1 MKTRSLTACMI
12 AAALWPG
19 VAGAQAVI
27 VDLGPPG
34 EVITYVERYE
44 APSVWI
50 DDEVTVGYV
59 LPPAVVVRP
68 VPRYPRY
75 GYAIVNDRRVLVA
88 PGSRR
93 VIFVID

>member
-1 MKTRSLTACMI
+1 MKKRSLAACMI

-27 VDLGPPG
+27 VDPSPPD

-59 LPPAVVVRP
+59 LPPAIVVRP
-68 VPRYPRY
+68 VPRYPQY

-88 PGSRR
+88 PATRR
-93 VIFVID
+93 IIYVID

>member
-1 MKTRSLTACMI
+1 MI
-12 AAALWPG
+12 AAALFPG

-27 VDLGPPG
+27 VEPAPPD

-50 DDEVTVGYV
+50 EDDVRVGYV
-59 LPPAVVVRP
+59 LPPTVVVRP

-75 GYAIVNDRRVLVA
+75 GYAIVNDRRVLVT
-88 PGSRR
+88 PDTRR
-93 VIFVID
+93 IIYLID